1 MRPTTNTRPKPEQQ
15 LRQQQ
20 QHHHQQQQQRQTR
33 SLYISSAQAL
43 DMLTTVSIPVRQ
55 TPPGQDP
62 LASKTDFSLSLTVD
76 RNTLSPCFVTSPTP
90 DFERSQSQRFP
101 FPYGE
106 TPVFSS
112 IVGNIVSSLKL
123 PQSTHSDMT
132 NLVNYLW
139 QIFRGK
145 EAYLLEVRLR
155 RTEER
160 GLEVLD
166 ARFGFDD
173 AAFRSSG
180 RQEDV
185 HKLRR
190 KEEEV
195 SEEVEAEKDGI
206 VYVKYVFAI
215 TLKG

>member
-1 MRPTTNTRPKPEQQ
+1 M
-15 LRQQQ
+15 
-20 QHHHQQQQQRQTR
+20 
-33 SLYISSAQAL
+33 
-43 DMLTTVSIPVRQ
+43 
-55 TPPGQDP
+55 
-62 LASKTDFSLSLTVD
+62 
-76 RNTLSPCFVTSPTP
+76 
-90 DFERSQSQRFP
+90 
-101 FPYGE
+101 
-106 TPVFSS
+106 
-112 IVGNIVSSLKL
+112 SSLKL

-132 NLVNYLW
+132 NLVNHLW

-155 RTEER
+155 RTEEG